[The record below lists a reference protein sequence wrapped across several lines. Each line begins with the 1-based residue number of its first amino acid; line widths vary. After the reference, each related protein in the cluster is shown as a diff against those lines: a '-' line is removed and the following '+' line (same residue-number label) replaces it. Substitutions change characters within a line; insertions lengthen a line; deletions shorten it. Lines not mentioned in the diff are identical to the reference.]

1 MTRSKKE
8 VGFRIGEKV
17 PWWRDRFGRSGGK
30 IFRMI
35 RVPWVNDIQVCI
47 TNGDI
52 LTTSIILA
60 SVFVPKN
67 KEYWKTINTNP

>member
-8 VGFRIGEKV
+8 LGFRIGERV
-17 PWWRDRFGRSGGK
+17 PWWRDRFGISGGK
-30 IFRMI
+30 ICRMI
-35 RVPWVNDIQVCI
+35 RVPWINDIQVFI

-52 LTTSIILA
+52 LTTAVILA

-67 KEYWKTINTNP
+67 KKYWEEINTNP

>member
-8 VGFRIGEKV
+8 LGFRIGERV
-17 PWWRDRFGRSGGK
+17 PWWRDRFGRSGGE
-30 IFRMI
+30 IVRMF
-35 RVPWVNDIQVCI
+35 RVPWINDIQVI
-47 TNGDI
+47 ISNGDI

-67 KEYWKTINTNP
+67 KAYWNEINTNP